1 MATYLQGETGV
12 IPSIQPFDP
21 NINLIANVLQQ
32 KDTQFDS
39 NYKQLNK
46 IYNSYVFSD
55 LSRTDNI
62 QKRDNLVKQ
71 IDLDLKRMATLDLS
85 QEKNVN
91 QAIRV
96 FAPLYED
103 PYIMSDMAR
112 TKNYKS
118 RRSAATALN
127 ESTDREKR
135 AQYWGEGIRYM
146 DYMMEEFKT
155 MPLEQTLGAPDITY
169 TPYINIAEKLAK
181 LAKDAN
187 LNVEAD
193 SFSKDGMYIIT
204 DKNGSLLVDPLT
216 RLFSDSLANDPAVQD
231 IYRVKAYVKRKDE
244 AYANKDRLGS
254 VEAAEQEYLIGRY
267 NELQAW
273 AGQWNEQNNRN
284 LKDKQH
290 TISQINQSYQ
300 NGTYT
305 DKTDQALQEQ
315 EQSKARIQNEVN
327 QSSGLVND
335 LSDGQS
341 STLSL
346 TKEGQNITQNIG
358 LLRNVVDNGMSLLLM
373 QNDIT
378 GAAQSYS
385 MRDVKHKINV
395 NPVGLEGLRH
405 SNRMSEIDRRAMH
418 NEKGLVLKNNLD
430 SGVWVS
436 DMYGNVQVNPE
447 LTARLTKTFGDGT
460 STGSVKA
467 GKVNAEYE
475 TELANQQATPAVNMM
490 FEYLQNEVDNDRMT
504 PEQAGAFFS
513 YKGKTLD
520 EVKTI
525 YQKNPGAFFTTRGF
539 NAEKT
544 FNDFTRYA
552 QTNKKGDPTVE
563 AIVGSDAFATFNQY
577 SAFTK
582 GAKQVYQK
590 NLAIAREVVGEGIY
604 EAGLANDYNLL
615 SKDVLVNLTAKERQ
629 LLNKKLPEYFITSLS
644 GPVTQESF
652 RRAVLKDKE
661 LAKVIQKIDFS
672 RNMQRGAK
680 EGNILGAGTAIAT
693 MAINSVIGAS
703 GSDNFLERIYE
714 SYAGNWDTKKNST
727 KFKSYYVGKYVP
739 GVSGSEFALTSP
751 EASGLTVFPNAYGTP
766 NRNIWT
772 ETMSDINNLSR
783 ELTTGNAKISFNGLG
798 KSASN
803 NSQTGLAVL
812 SYLNSK
818 MAGKDKPKNFEIYSA
833 QIAAEDPKKGAM
845 IVYPNSEDLDKL
857 VGSEKNPGLIT
868 AAERNAIL
876 KNGISI
882 VAPRNQFNNFLM
894 KEGNVTP
901 MEAIVNAGG
910 YTYKN
915 PGGAGEFTVK
925 RGDSGYNITGFV
937 NQRNSN
943 TGQMETAPINMISAF
958 GQYGN
963 NIDVQIQQLQQ
974 SMIQL
979 GKQSNQVLRTNPPNK
994 Q

>member
-46 IYNSYVFSD
+46 IYNTYVFSD

-62 QKRDNLVKQ
+62 QKRDGLVKQ
-71 IDLDLKRMATLDLS
+71 VDLDLKRMATLDLS

-96 FAPLYED
+96 FAPLYDD

-118 RRSAATALN
+118 RRSGAMALN
-127 ESTDREKR
+127 ESSDKEKR
-135 AQYWGEGIRYM
+135 AQYWGEGVRYM

-169 TPYINIAEKLAK
+169 TPYINIAEKLSK

-216 RLFSDSLANDPAVQD
+216 RLFSDSLANDPAIQD
-231 IYRVKAYVKRKDE
+231 IYRVKAYVKRKDT

-267 NELQAW
+267 NDLQAW
-273 AGQWNEQNNRN
+273 ANQWNEQNNRN

-305 DKTDQALQEQ
+305 DQTDQALQEQ

-327 QSSGLVND
+327 QSSSIVSD

-346 TKEGQNITQNIG
+346 NKEGQDITQNIG
-358 LLRNVVDNGMSLLLM
+358 LLRNVVDNGMSLMLM

-378 GAAQSYS
+378 GAAQAYS

-418 NEKGLVLKNNLD
+418 NQKGLVLKNNLD

-467 GKVNAEYE
+467 SKVNAEYE

-490 FEYLQNEVDNDRMT
+490 FEYLQGEVDQDRMT

-520 EVKTI
+520 EVKAI
-525 YQKNPGAFFTTRGF
+525 YEKNPGAFFTTRGF
-539 NAEKT
+539 NAERT

-552 QTNKKGDPTVE
+552 QSNKKGDPTVQ
-563 AIVGSDAFATFNQY
+563 AIVGSEAFATFNQY

-582 GAKQVYQK
+582 GAKDVYKK
-590 NLAIAREVVGEGIY
+590 NLDVARGIVGEEIY

-615 SKDVLVNLTAKERQ
+615 SKDVMVNLTQKERQ
-629 LLNKKLPEYFITSLS
+629 LLDKKLPEYFITNLS
-644 GPVTQESF
+644 GPVSQQSF
-652 RRAVLKDKE
+652 RRAVLNDPE
-661 LAKVIQKIDFS
+661 LAKVIQKINFS
-672 RNMQRGAK
+672 RQMQQGPK
-680 EGNILGAGTAIAT
+680 EGNIGAVGSVIAT
-693 MAINSVIGAS
+693 QVLGNMFG
-703 GSDNFLERIYE
+703 GSNDFLERVYE
-714 SYAGNWDTKKNST
+714 KYEANWDTKKNST
-727 KFKSYYVGKYVP
+727 KFKSYYVGNYVP
-739 GVSGSEFALTSP
+739 GIAGSEFALTSP

-766 NRNIWT
+766 NRTIWT

-783 ELTTGNAKISFNGLG
+783 NIATGGAKISFGGLG
-798 KSASN
+798 KSSSN
-803 NSQTGLAVL
+803 DSQTGLAVL

-818 MAGKDKPKNFEIYSA
+818 MAGKEKPKNFEIYSA

-868 AAERNAIL
+868 AAERNNIL

-882 VAPRNQFNNFLM
+882 IAPRNQFDNFLM
-894 KEGNVTP
+894 KEGDVTP

-910 YTYKN
+910 YTYKD
-915 PGGAGEFTVK
+915 PGGGGQFTVN
-925 RGDSGYNITGFV
+925 RGNGGYNINGTI
-937 NQRNSN
+937 NQRNAN
-943 TGQMETAPINMISAF
+943 TGQMEQATINMISSF

-963 NIDVQIQQLQQ
+963 NLDVQIQQLQE
-974 SMIQL
+974 SIIQL
-979 GKQSNQVLRTNPPNK
+979 RQQSNNVLRKFNPVN
-994 Q
+994 

>member
-46 IYNSYVFSD
+46 IYNTYVFSD

-62 QKRDNLVKQ
+62 QRRDGLVKQ
-71 IDLDLKRMATLDLS
+71 VDLDLKRMATLDLS

-118 RRSAATALN
+118 RRSGAMALN
-127 ESTDREKR
+127 ESTDKEKR

-169 TPYINIAEKLAK
+169 TPYINIAEKLSK
-181 LAKDAN
+181 IAKDAN

-216 RLFSDSLANDPAVQD
+216 RLFSDSLANDPAIQD
-231 IYRVKAYVKRKDE
+231 IYRVKAYVKRKDS

-305 DKTDQALQEQ
+305 DQTDQALQEQ
-315 EQSKARIQNEVN
+315 EQSKSRIQNEVN
-327 QSSGLVND
+327 QSSGVVSD

-346 TKEGQNITQNIG
+346 NKEGQDITQNIG

-373 QNDIT
+373 QNDIA

-385 MRDVKHKINV
+385 TRDVKHKINV

-418 NEKGLVLKNNLD
+418 NEKGVVLKNNLD

-447 LTARLTKTFGDGT
+447 LTARLTKTFADGT

-467 GKVNAEYE
+467 SKVNAEYE

-490 FEYLQNEVDNDRMT
+490 FEYLQGEVDADRMS
-504 PEQAGAFFS
+504 PQQAGAFFS
-513 YKGKTLD
+513 YKGKTID
-520 EVKTI
+520 EVKAI
-525 YQKNPGAFFTTRGF
+525 YEKNPGAFFTTRGF

-552 QTNKKGDPTVE
+552 QSNKKGDPTVQ
-563 AIVGSDAFATFNQY
+563 AIVGSEAFATFNQY

-582 GAKQVYQK
+582 GAKDVYNK
-590 NLAIAREVVGEGIY
+590 NLDVARGIVGEGIY

-615 SKDVLVNLTAKERQ
+615 SKDVMVNLTQKERQ
-629 LLNKKLPEYFITSLS
+629 LLNKKLPEYFITNLS
-644 GPVTQESF
+644 GPVSQDGF

-661 LAKVIQKIDFS
+661 LAKVIQKINFS
-672 RNMQRGAK
+672 RQMQQGPK
-680 EGNILGAGTAIAT
+680 EGNIGAIGSVIAT
-693 MAINSVIGAS
+693 QILGNVFG
-703 GSDNFLERIYE
+703 GSNDFLERVYE
-714 SYAGNWDTKKNST
+714 KYEANWDTKKNST

-739 GVSGSEFALTSP
+739 GIGGSEFALTSP
-751 EASGLTVFPNAYGTP
+751 EASGLTIFPNAYGTP
-766 NRNIWT
+766 NRTIWT

-783 ELTTGNAKISFNGLG
+783 NIATGGAKISFGGLG
-798 KSASN
+798 KSSSN
-803 NSQTGLAVL
+803 DSQTGLAVL
-812 SYLNSK
+812 GYLNSK

-845 IVYPNSEDLDKL
+845 IIYPNSEDLDKL

-868 AAERNAIL
+868 AAERNNIL

-882 VAPRNQFNNFLM
+882 IAPRNQFDNFLM

-910 YTYKN
+910 YTYKD
-915 PGGAGEFTVK
+915 PGGAGQFTVK
-925 RGDSGYNITGFV
+925 RGDGGYNIGGFV
-937 NQRNSN
+937 NQRNAN
-943 TGQMETAPINMISAF
+943 TGQMETAPINMISSF
-958 GQYGN
+958 GQFGN
-963 NIDVQIQQLQQ
+963 NIDVQIQQLQESMVQLRQQ
-974 SMIQL
+974 SDNVYR
-979 GKQSNQVLRTNPPNK
+979 KFNPVNK
-994 Q
+994 

>member
-46 IYNSYVFSD
+46 IYNTYVFSD

-62 QKRDNLVKQ
+62 QKRDGLVKQ
-71 IDLDLKRMATLDLS
+71 VDLDLKRMATLDLS

-91 QAIRV
+91 QAVRV
-96 FAPLYED
+96 FAPLYDD

-118 RRSAATALN
+118 RRSGAMALN
-127 ESTDREKR
+127 ESSDKEKR
-135 AQYWGEGIRYM
+135 AQYWGEGVRYM

-169 TPYINIAEKLAK
+169 TPYINIAEKLSK
-181 LAKDAN
+181 IAKDAN

-216 RLFSDSLANDPAVQD
+216 RLFSDSLANDPAIQD
-231 IYRVKAYVKRKDE
+231 IYRVKAYVKRKDS
-244 AYANKDRLGS
+244 AYSNKDRLGS

-290 TISQINQSYQ
+290 TISQINQSYE

-305 DKTDQALQEQ
+305 DQTDQALQEQ

-327 QSSGLVND
+327 QSSGIVTD

-346 TKEGQNITQNIG
+346 NKEGQDITQNIG

-385 MRDVKHKINV
+385 TRDVKHKINV

-418 NEKGLVLKNNLD
+418 NEKGVVLKNNLD

-447 LTARLTKTFGDGT
+447 LTARLTKTFPDGT

-467 GKVNAEYE
+467 SKVNAQYE

-490 FEYLQNEVDNDRMT
+490 FEYLQGEVDAERMS

-520 EVKTI
+520 EVKAI
-525 YQKNPGAFFTTRGF
+525 YEKNPGAFFTTRGF

-552 QTNKKGDPTVE
+552 QSNKKGAPTAQ
-563 AIVGSDAFATFNQY
+563 AIVGSEAFATFNQY

-582 GAKQVYQK
+582 GAKDVYNK
-590 NLAIAREVVGEGIY
+590 NLDVARGIVGEEIY

-615 SKDVLVNLTAKERQ
+615 SKDVMVNLTQKERQ
-629 LLNKKLPEYFITSLS
+629 LLNKKLPEYFITNLS
-644 GPVTQESF
+644 GPVSQDGF

-661 LAKVIQKIDFS
+661 LAKVIQKITFS
-672 RNMQRGAK
+672 RQMQQGPK
-680 EGNILGAGTAIAT
+680 EGNIGSVGSVIAT
-693 MAINSVIGAS
+693 QILGNVFG
-703 GSDNFLERIYE
+703 GSNDFLERVYE
-714 SYAGNWDTKKNST
+714 KYEANWDTKKNST

-739 GVSGSEFALTSP
+739 GVAGSEFSLTSP

-766 NRNIWT
+766 NRTIWT

-783 ELTTGNAKISFNGLG
+783 NIATGGAKISFGGLG
-798 KSASN
+798 KSSSN
-803 NSQTGLAVL
+803 DSQTGLAVI

-845 IVYPNSEDLDKL
+845 IIYPNSEDLDGL

-868 AAERNAIL
+868 AAERNNIL
-876 KNGISI
+876 KNGISVI
-882 VAPRNQFNNFLM
+882 APRNQFDNFLM

-910 YTYKN
+910 YTYKD
-915 PGGAGEFTVK
+915 PGGAGQFSVR
-925 RGDSGYNITGFV
+925 RGDGGYNINGFV
-937 NQRNSN
+937 NQRNAN
-943 TGQMETAPINMISAF
+943 TGQMETAPINMISSF

-963 NIDVQIQQLQQ
+963 NVDVQIQQLQESLVQLRQQ
-974 SMIQL
+974 SDNVYR
-979 GKQSNQVLRTNPPNK
+979 KFNPVNK
-994 Q
+994 

>member
-46 IYNSYVFSD
+46 IYNTYVFSD

-62 QKRDNLVKQ
+62 QKRDGLVKQ
-71 IDLDLKRMATLDLS
+71 VDLDLKRMATLDLS

-91 QAIRV
+91 QAVRV
-96 FAPLYED
+96 FAPLYDD

-118 RRSAATALN
+118 RRSGAMALN
-127 ESTDREKR
+127 ESSDKEKR

-169 TPYINIAEKLAK
+169 TPYINIAEKLSK
-181 LAKDAN
+181 IAKDAN

-216 RLFSDSLANDPAVQD
+216 RLFSDSLANDPAIQD
-231 IYRVKAYVKRKDE
+231 IYRVKAYVKRKDS

-290 TISQINQSYQ
+290 TISQINQSYE

-305 DKTDQALQEQ
+305 DQTDQALQEQ

-327 QSSGLVND
+327 QSSGIVTD

-346 TKEGQNITQNIG
+346 NKEGQDITQNIG

-378 GAAQSYS
+378 GAAQTYS
-385 MRDVKHKINV
+385 TRDVKHKINV

-418 NEKGLVLKNNLD
+418 NEKGVVLKNNLD

-467 GKVNAEYE
+467 SKVNAEYE

-490 FEYLQNEVDNDRMT
+490 FEYLQGEVDADRMS

-513 YKGKTLD
+513 YKGKTID
-520 EVKTI
+520 EVKAI
-525 YQKNPGAFFTTRGF
+525 YEKNPGAFFTTRGF

-552 QTNKKGDPTVE
+552 QSNKKGDSTVQ
-563 AIVGSDAFATFNQY
+563 AIVGSEAFATFNQY

-582 GAKQVYQK
+582 GAKDVYRK
-590 NLAIAREVVGEGIY
+590 NLDVARGIVGEGIY

-615 SKDVLVNLTAKERQ
+615 SKDVMVNLTQKEKQ
-629 LLNKKLPEYFITSLS
+629 LLNKKLPEYFMTNLS
-644 GPVTQESF
+644 GPVSEESF

-672 RNMQRGAK
+672 RQMQQGPK
-680 EGNILGAGTAIAT
+680 QGNIGAIGSVIAT
-693 MAINSVIGAS
+693 QVLGNVFG
-703 GSDNFLERIYE
+703 GSNNFLERVYE
-714 SYAGNWDTKKNST
+714 KYEANWDTKKNST

-739 GVSGSEFALTSP
+739 GVAGSEFSLTSP

-766 NRNIWT
+766 NRTIWT

-783 ELTTGNAKISFNGLG
+783 NIATGGAKISFSGLG
-798 KSASN
+798 KSSSN
-803 NSQTGLAVL
+803 DSQTGLAVI

-818 MAGKDKPKNFEIYSA
+818 MAGKEKPKNFEIYSA

-845 IVYPNSEDLDKL
+845 IIYPNATDLDAL

-868 AAERNAIL
+868 AAERNNIL

-882 VAPRNQFNNFLM
+882 IAPRNQFDNFLM

-910 YTYKN
+910 YTYKD
-915 PGGAGEFTVK
+915 PGGAGQFSVR
-925 RGDSGYNITGFV
+925 RGDGGYNISGYV
-937 NQRNSN
+937 NQRNGN
-943 TGQMETAPINMISAF
+943 TGQMETAPINMISSF

-963 NIDVQIQQLQQ
+963 NIDVQIQQLQE
-974 SMIQL
+974 SMVQL
-979 GKQSNQVLRTNPPNK
+979 RQQSNNVYRKFNPVNK
-994 Q
+994 